1 MTIRGT
7 ITGFAL
13 SLCVTTTLSLSL
25 VALQVHSAEQ
35 LYTLQPSI
43 TPELAK
49 EGKYLVGVKTLEV
62 VHEKQ
67 LNTQTFTSVQ
77 DRPLTLEVWYP
88 AVNGAADEPLATYEN
103 VTRLHKP
110 FSLLGASH
118 RDAAEHASGQFP
130 LVVLSHGYTGYRTIM
145 YYLAEH
151 LASHGYVVVGIDHT
165 DSTTG
170 DVDFVKSGFSGFSS
184 TLINR
189 ARDQQFVLDYFSQHD
204 SALTKITDTEH
215 AAIIGYSMGGFG
227 AVNTIG
233 SCYAFTPEGLQRLGF
248 PEESAKQLVPVFNSC
263 HAGRAE
269 VDSRWKAMIAYAP
282 WGGESAVH
290 DVKSMGQITV
300 PSLYV
305 SGDQDDISGY
315 EKGVKKLFEQT
326 GSKDK
331 YLLVYE
337 NARHNIA
344 PHPAPKVA
352 YETDADLGHYIEPSW
367 NNEQLNRINKH
378 MSLAFLDCFVKS
390 DDSKCT
396 YLPKR
401 DSATQIKDSSG
412 QLAQPWPGF
421 PDRWA
426 TGMGFY
432 RGENAK

>member
-1 MTIRGT
+1 MTIM
-7 ITGFAL
+7 GFTT
-13 SLCVTTTLSLSL
+13 SLCVTITLSLSL
-25 VALQVHSAEQ
+25 VVLQVHSAEQ
-35 LYTLQPSI
+35 LYTQQPSI
-43 TPELAK
+43 TPELANQ
-49 EGKYLVGVKTLEV
+49 GKYPVGVKTLAV

-67 LNTQTFTSVQ
+67 LNTQNFTAVQ
-77 DRPLTLEVWYP
+77 DRPLMLEVWYP
-88 AVNGAADEPLATYEN
+88 AVDSAAGEPLATYEN

-118 RDAAEHASGQFP
+118 RDAAPQTSAQFP

-145 YYLAEH
+145 YYLGEH

-170 DVDFVKSGFSGFSS
+170 DVDFVTSGFSGFPS

-189 ARDQQFVLDYFSQHD
+189 ARDQQFVLDHFSQSD
-204 SALTKITDTEH
+204 SALGKIIDTEH
-215 AAIIGYSMGGFG
+215 AAVIGYSMGGFG
-227 AVNTIG
+227 AINTIG
-233 SCYAFTPEGLQRLGF
+233 ACYAFTDEGLQRLGF
-248 PEESAKQLVPVFNSC
+248 DEEAAKQLVPVFNSC

-269 VDSRWKAMIAYAP
+269 VDSRWKAMIAFAP

-290 DVKSMGQITV
+290 DVESMGQITV

-315 EKGVKKLFEQT
+315 ENGVKKLFEHT

-378 MSLAFLDCFVKS
+378 MSLAFLDCFVKN
-390 DDSKCT
+390 DASKCA

-401 DSATQIKDSSG
+401 DSATQIKDSSTE
-412 QLAQPWPGF
+412 LTESWPGF
-421 PDRWA
+421 ADRWA
-426 TGMGFY
+426 TGMRFY
-432 RGENAK
+432 RVENAK